1 MCTSERGRCWY
12 AAGSRR
18 TVKAST
24 LPVAVNL
31 QDDWGSEAQCSPD
44 RLVSQWREE
53 VDTLRKRG
61 ATAQAVTLES
71 CADEME
77 TALKDWQ
84 EQLLTPEQ
92 AARETGYS
100 AEHLRRKVRAG
111 QLSAERHK
119 GAKSHIKIRRGD
131 LPTKSQGDRGASP
144 DIPYDPI
151 EDARSIAQRLGGSHV

>member
-1 MCTSERGRCWY
+1 MNRAAFAATSEDRATDPERLGTT
-12 AAGSRR
+12 GERR
-18 TVKAST
+18 DTRAWS
-24 LPVAVNL
+24 
-31 QDDWGSEAQCSPD
+31 SEAQCSLD
-44 RLVSQWREE
+44 RLNSQWRSDAE
-53 VDTLRKRG
+53 TLRKRG

-77 TALKDWQ
+77 TALKAWQ

-119 GAKSHIKIRRGD
+119 GAKSHIKIRRRD
-131 LPTKSQGDRGASP
+131 LPANGPCQ
-144 DIPYDPI
+144 
-151 EDARSIAQRLGGSHV
+151 